1 MKDVFDVAGYKTGAG
16 NPEYLAAHP
25 AATVTAPAVTKLVDA
40 GARLVGKAITDEFTW
55 SLAGTN
61 PHYGTPRNPRD
72 PERFPGGSSSGS
84 AVAVAAGLV
93 PFALGTDTAG
103 SVRVPASYCGV
114 FGMRPTHGRVDNS
127 GVVPLAPSYDT
138 VGWFARDGSL
148 LRDVGTVLL
157 GPGADR
163 APAHEIVIL
172 SDAFLLADDD
182 VRDALLEAVEALATR
197 AKLRLTSPSLLR
209 RRRARLASHGRGVSQ
224 VDGARSVGGARRVAH
239 RGETATRPR
248 RRRALRDGRQRP
260 PRKAPARC
268 ARCAIAAAARHA
280 ELCRHGAI
288 LAVPAA
294 PSVAPRLDMPIDE
307 LPALRARTLAV
318 GIVPTLVG
326 APSVSVPVARIG
338 DLPVNLALIGAHGSD
353 ETLLALAAEL
363 GLTASRQT
371 GDIDGYRDDAA
382 DHAAARSAPRY
393 STGVAK
399 STRDRGRAW
408 RYPSAPRTPSHDCIV
423 QLSAAAALTRRV
435 ALWTTIIILP
445 AHDAVDIAK
454 KMASVDVLCDGRL
467 TVGVGVGGREHD
479 YRAINAPFTRRWQRM
494 DEQVATMRRIWRGE
508 AAVRGRR
515 SGRAAPGT
523 SGRPAAHRRAR
534 WARSRSRRAATLGRR
549 RRRCVDTRR

>member
-1 MKDVFDVAGYKTGAG
+1 MVGQDNWGALVVGPEVMLEGRPGGPLDGLDFVVKDVFDVAGYKTGAG

-25 AATVTAPAVTKLVDA
+25 AATVTAPAVTKIVDA
-40 GARLVGKAITDEFTW
+40 GARLVGKAVTDEFTW

-127 GVVPLAPSYDT
+127 RAVPLAPSYDT

-148 LRDVGTVLL
+148 LRDVGAVLL
-157 GPGADR
+157 HPGPER
-163 APAHEIVIL
+163 TPAHEIVIL

-182 VRDALLEAVEALATR
+182 VRDVLLEALEAIAER
-197 AKLRLTSPSLLR
+197 AKLRVTRHRFSEDGVRGWQAMAEAYPKLMAPEAWAVHGPWLTEAKPQL
-209 RRRARLASHGRGVSQ
+209 GRGV
-224 VDGARSVGGARRVAH
+224 GARFAMAANATEEGARAV
-239 RGETATRPR
+239 RPV
-248 RRRALRDGRQRP
+248 RD
-260 PRKAPARC
+260 
-268 ARCAIAAAARHA
+268 AAAARHA

-294 PSVAPRLDMPIDE
+294 PSVAPRLDMPFDE

-353 ETLLALAAEL
+353 ETLLALAADL
-363 GLTASRQT
+363 A
-371 GDIDGYRDDAA
+371 
-382 DHAAARSAPRY
+382 
-393 STGVAK
+393 
-399 STRDRGRAW
+399 
-408 RYPSAPRTPSHDCIV
+408 
-423 QLSAAAALTRRV
+423 
-435 ALWTTIIILP
+435 
-445 AHDAVDIAK
+445 
-454 KMASVDVLCDGRL
+454 
-467 TVGVGVGGREHD
+467 
-479 YRAINAPFTRRWQRM
+479 
-494 DEQVATMRRIWRGE
+494 
-508 AAVRGRR
+508 
-515 SGRAAPGT
+515 
-523 SGRPAAHRRAR
+523 
-534 WARSRSRRAATLGRR
+534 
-549 RRRCVDTRR
+549 

>member
-1 MKDVFDVAGYKTGAG
+1 MVGQDNWGALVVGPEVMLEGRRAGPLHGLDFVVKDVFDVAGYKTGAG

-40 GARLVGKAITDEFTW
+40 GARLVGKAVTDEFTW

-72 PERFPGGSSSGS
+72 SERFPGGSSSGS
-84 AVAVAAGLV
+84 AVAVASGLV

-157 GPGADR
+157 TPGADH

-182 VRDALLEAVEALATR
+182 VRDVLLEAVEALAARAELRVTR
-197 AKLRLTSPSLLR
+197 HHFSDEGVRGWQAMAEAYPNLMAPEAWAAHGAWLTEAKPTL
-209 RRRARLASHGRGVSQ
+209 GRGV
-224 VDGARSVGGARRVAH
+224 GARFAMAANATEEGARAV
-239 RGETATRPR
+239 RPV
-248 RRRALRDGRQRP
+248 RD
-260 PRKAPARC
+260 
-268 ARCAIAAAARHA
+268 AAAARHA

-326 APSVSVPVARIG
+326 APSVSVPIARIG

-353 ETLLALAAEL
+353 ETLLELVADLA
-363 GLTASRQT
+363 
-371 GDIDGYRDDAA
+371 
-382 DHAAARSAPRY
+382 
-393 STGVAK
+393 
-399 STRDRGRAW
+399 
-408 RYPSAPRTPSHDCIV
+408 
-423 QLSAAAALTRRV
+423 
-435 ALWTTIIILP
+435 
-445 AHDAVDIAK
+445 
-454 KMASVDVLCDGRL
+454 
-467 TVGVGVGGREHD
+467 
-479 YRAINAPFTRRWQRM
+479 
-494 DEQVATMRRIWRGE
+494 
-508 AAVRGRR
+508 
-515 SGRAAPGT
+515 
-523 SGRPAAHRRAR
+523 
-534 WARSRSRRAATLGRR
+534 
-549 RRRCVDTRR
+549 